1 MVQRVAKINRKK
13 KQAVKNIRYM
23 CDVRM
28 GINKKGEMNEKKKR
42 KKKIEIEIKENI
54 ISTWTSS
61 IFFEVKGMS
70 KESFQNSC

>member
-1 MVQRVAKINRKK
+1 
-13 KQAVKNIRYM
+13 M

-28 GINKKGEMNEKKKR
+28 GINKKVEMNEKKKE
-42 KKKIEIEIKENI
+42 KKIEIEIKENI